1 MRPRAPKVIQRTGSS
16 RLQTAVWNSFT
27 VILQVGN
34 TVNVMKF
41 CLAGLLA
48 LVLLTEIKKG
58 FIFGGSSSSGA
69 STKEGG
75 HPQAKSHPVSSK
87 FAQPDIG
94 STVNHGT
101 PALKGFIFGGS
112 SSSEA
117 STKEGGHPQAK
128 SHPVSSKFAQPDIGS
143 TINHGT
149 PVLSSTLNQS
159 AASGITYSD
168 SDIAIATTPAPN
180 QICCTSKNRRR
191 ACACDPEDCPLSLEK
206 AYDALQAQKRRA
218 EEILEK
224 TNSRRVIPSI
234 GQAGGEFHPKSR
246 SGTALYWAVS
256 GSCIHRIY

>member
-1 MRPRAPKVIQRTGSS
+1 LCRSQGYSLQRRGKMRPRAPKVIQRTGSS

-58 FIFGGSSSSGA
+58 FIFGGSSSSG
-69 STKEGG
+69 
-75 HPQAKSHPVSSK
+75 
-87 FAQPDIG
+87 
-94 STVNHGT
+94 
-101 PALKGFIFGGS
+101 
-112 SSSEA
+112 A

-224 TNSRRVIPSI
+224 TNSRRAIPSI

>member
-94 STVNHGT
+94 ST
-101 PALKGFIFGGS
+101 
-112 SSSEA
+112 
-117 STKEGGHPQAK
+117 
-128 SHPVSSKFAQPDIGS
+128 
-143 TINHGT
+143 INHGT

-168 SDIAIATTPAPN
+168 SDIAIAATPAPN

-224 TNSRRVIPSI
+224 TNSRRAIPSI

>member
-48 LVLLTEIKKG
+48 LVLLTEIK
-58 FIFGGSSSSGA
+58 
-69 STKEGG
+69 
-75 HPQAKSHPVSSK
+75 
-87 FAQPDIG
+87 
-94 STVNHGT
+94 
-101 PALKGFIFGGS
+101 KGFIFGGS

-224 TNSRRVIPSI
+224 TNSRRAIPSI

>member
-1 MRPRAPKVIQRTGSS
+1 MCRSQGYSLQRRGKMRPRAPKVIQRTGSS

-58 FIFGGSSSSGA
+58 FIFGGSSSSG
-69 STKEGG
+69 
-75 HPQAKSHPVSSK
+75 
-87 FAQPDIG
+87 
-94 STVNHGT
+94 
-101 PALKGFIFGGS
+101 
-112 SSSEA
+112 A

-224 TNSRRVIPSI
+224 TNSRRAIPSI

>member
-58 FIFGGSSSSGA
+58 FIFGGSSSSG
-69 STKEGG
+69 
-75 HPQAKSHPVSSK
+75 
-87 FAQPDIG
+87 
-94 STVNHGT
+94 
-101 PALKGFIFGGS
+101 
-112 SSSEA
+112 A

-224 TNSRRVIPSI
+224 TNSRRAIPSV

>member
-58 FIFGGSSSSGA
+58 FIFGGSSSSG
-69 STKEGG
+69 
-75 HPQAKSHPVSSK
+75 
-87 FAQPDIG
+87 
-94 STVNHGT
+94 
-101 PALKGFIFGGS
+101 
-112 SSSEA
+112 A

-224 TNSRRVIPSI
+224 TNSRRAIPSI

>member
-27 VILQVGN
+27 VVLQVGN

-94 STVNHGT
+94 ST
-101 PALKGFIFGGS
+101 
-112 SSSEA
+112 
-117 STKEGGHPQAK
+117 
-128 SHPVSSKFAQPDIGS
+128 
-143 TINHGT
+143 INHGT

-159 AASGITYSD
+159 AASGIIDSD

-224 TNSRRVIPSI
+224 TNSRRAIPSI

-256 GSCIHRIY
+256 GWCIHRIY